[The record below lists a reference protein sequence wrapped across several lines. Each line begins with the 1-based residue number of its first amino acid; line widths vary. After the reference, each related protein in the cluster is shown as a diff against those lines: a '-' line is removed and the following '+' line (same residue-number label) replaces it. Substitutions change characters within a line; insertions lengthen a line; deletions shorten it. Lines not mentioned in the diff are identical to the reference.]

1 MSMNVFE
8 KSPVRLLEKALGGGL
23 GRGKFGVVLSRTGVG
38 KTGFLIGLAVDKL
51 LQGRKVMHISTRETV
66 ESVRAYYD
74 QMLQAMAEQLGLD
87 NMMQRQLE
95 MERGRHILVYN
106 RETFTLDKLRQSV
119 KFLRDD
125 AGFQPDMVILDGTP
139 RFEYSEDWEIRG
151 VCELARETDAEF
163 WACSN
168 LHREGQELD
177 DRGVPR
183 EVAWHE
189 ENIDVI
195 LGLQAHADHIR
206 VQILKEH
213 DSEQPANVHLE
224 LDPETRTLRWR

>member
-8 KSPVRLLEKALGGGL
+8 KSPVRILERALAGGL
-23 GRGKFGVVLSRTGVG
+23 GRGRFGVVLARTGVG
-38 KTGFLIGLAVDKL
+38 KTGFLMTMALDRL

-66 ESVRAYYD
+66 EHVRAYYD
-74 QMLQAMAEQLGLD
+74 QLLQAMAEQLSLD
-87 NMMQRQLE
+87 HMMERQLE
-95 MERGRHILVYN
+95 VERNRHILVYN

-119 KFLRDD
+119 AFLRDD
-125 AGFQPDMVILDGTP
+125 AGFRPDMLVMDGTP

-151 VCELARETDAEF
+151 ICELAGAMDAEI
-163 WACSN
+163 WTGSN
-168 LHREGQELD
+168 LHREGQEFD
-177 DRGVPR
+177 DRGIPQ

-195 LGLQAHADHIR
+195 LSLQHQDGHIR

-213 DSEQPANVHLE
+213 DSEQPATVSLE
-224 LDPETRTLRWR
+224 LDPETQMLRWR

>member
-23 GRGKFGVVLSRTGVG
+23 GRGKFGVVLARTGVG

-51 LQGRKVMHISTRETV
+51 LQGHKVMHISTRETV

-74 QMLQAMAEQLGLD
+74 QLLQAMAEQLGLD

-106 RETFTLDKLRQSV
+106 PETFTLEKLRQSV
-119 KFLRDD
+119 KFLRED

-151 VCELARETDAEF
+151 VCELAREMDAEI
-163 WACSN
+163 WTGSN

-195 LGLQAHADHIR
+195 LSLQAQADHIR

-213 DSEQPANVHLE
+213 DSEQPASVHLE

>member
-38 KTGFLIGLAVDKL
+38 KTGFLIGLAVDNL
-51 LQGRKVMHISTRETV
+51 LQGRKVLHISTRETV
-66 ESVRAYYD
+66 EHVRAYYD
-74 QMLQAMAEQLGLD
+74 QLLQAMAEQLGLD
-87 NMMQRQLE
+87 NMMERQLE
-95 MERGRHILVYN
+95 VERGRHILVYN
-106 RETFTLDKLRQSV
+106 PETFTLDKLRQSV
-119 KFLRDD
+119 RFLRDD
-125 AGFQPDMVILDGTP
+125 ADFRPDMVILDGTP
-139 RFEYSEDWEIRG
+139 RFEYSEDWEIKG
-151 VCELARETDAEF
+151 VCDLAREMDAEI
-163 WACSN
+163 WTGSN

-195 LGLQAHADHIR
+195 LSLQPESEHTR
-206 VQILKEH
+206 VLILKEH
-213 DSEQPANVHLE
+213 DSEQPASVHLE